1 MMFWKK
7 FVLVCCFIG
16 AMYLGGIST
25 QSTSTLAQGFGFI
38 VIIMAFVLLYIIAKV
53 MWRAMGFVSSF
64 FVIGSVVIFIL
75 YCLGLLGG
83 DASVKTF
90 LSGKQDEKTQTEE
103 PLSDLEYDVF
113 QQKNENTEKIS
124 EALLE
129 LDETI
134 VAKDTGSEPKQKQ
147 VEQKKEENAPTETAT
162 EAVSESMPASAPQ
175 ASLQEKTPQTETR
188 TLPVA
193 EAKNG
198 QGMDIIGRAKSF
210 LFGESEKQKGENQS
224 LNPLDYPYVEGTV
237 KVVSGS
243 LVKMGSLYIKLLG
256 VEAPYPNQR
265 CANRYGSP
273 YACGLHSIAALQN
286 FLDKQPIRCHIV
298 GEVVND
304 KTTGVCFSQNGKYDI
319 AAVMA
324 NAGWVVAYTKHTTAY
339 VPYENKAAE
348 NKKGLWAGKFY
359 KPWDWLKIQN
369 RKIVVTTEEPVFGS
383 GFSKWLDG
391 LF

>member
-16 AMYLGGIST
+16 AMYLGGMST
-25 QSTSTLAQGFGFI
+25 QSSSTLAQGFGFI
-38 VIIMAFVLLYIIAKV
+38 VIIMAFVLLYVIAKV
-53 MWRAMGFVSSF
+53 MWRAMGFMSSF

-83 DASVKTF
+83 KNSMETFISGDKKSV
-90 LSGKQDEKTQTEE
+90 QQTEE
-103 PLSDLEYDVF
+103 PLSDLEYEMF
-113 QQKNENTEKIS
+113 QQKNENTEKMS
-124 EALLE
+124 DALIE

-134 VAKDTGSEPKQKQ
+134 AEKKDDAQAFSKEKKTVSAS
-147 VEQKKEENAPTETAT
+147 VEQRADQKAEVQETQPISELQPMKEERNVP
-162 EAVSESMPASAPQ
+162 PARQ
-175 ASLQEKTPQTETR
+175 
-188 TLPVA
+188 LPVA
-193 EAKNG
+193 EAQGEQNDIVG
-198 QGMDIIGRAKSF
+198 QVKSF
-210 LFGESEKQKGENQS
+210 FFGGGETQKNAQNQS

-256 VEAPYPNQR
+256 VEAPYPNQK
-265 CANRYGSP
+265 CANRHGAP

-286 FLDKQPIRCHIV
+286 FINKQTIRCHIV
-298 GEVVND
+298 GEIVND

-324 NAGWVVAYTKHTTAY
+324 NAGWVVAYTKHTVAY
-339 VPYENKAAE
+339 VPYEQKASE

-369 RKIVVTTEEPVFGS
+369 RKIVVTTESPAFGS
-383 GFSKWLDG
+383 GFSKWFDG